1 MIKGIFAKSAKYY
14 DAKIKLE
21 YTTAY
26 CFIFILYKTYHF
38 RLCALQNNPKA
49 NSYVKIIEI
58 VTRSTCIIPYVK
70 CREIERIS

>member
-26 CFIFILYKTYHF
+26 CFIFILYKTYHYW
-38 RLCALQNNPKA
+38 LVALHNSPKV
-49 NSYVKIIEI
+49 NSYVKLIEI
-58 VTRSTCIIPYVK
+58 NMRSTCIIP
-70 CREIERIS
+70 